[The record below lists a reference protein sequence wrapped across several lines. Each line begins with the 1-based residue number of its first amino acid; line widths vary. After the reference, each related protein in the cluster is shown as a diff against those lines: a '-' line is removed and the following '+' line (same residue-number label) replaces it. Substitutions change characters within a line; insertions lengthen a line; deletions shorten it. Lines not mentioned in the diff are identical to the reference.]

1 MGEERRN
8 SRYPVLTRRRVLAA
22 LCLGGLAAA
31 ANLIFI
37 PIFSGLAI
45 ALGGV
50 FTLYATFA
58 LGPVLGSLSAVIGFA
73 PTVWSWEQPLALIL
87 AATEAFVCGW
97 LYYRYRVRRAIA
109 FLAHWAVIGVPLLAT
124 MVLVWIP
131 VPSPLCWELLV
142 KYPGNS
148 LLALLLAAILLRI
161 DGLRELTGA
170 SRESET
176 RSLSRQLFLS
186 YAPLIALP
194 MGVLTLFIAKL
205 NDERSMEDGMFR
217 MQARVHQQVAV
228 LVSFLEGH
236 ERAITAAAKNLSHHD
251 SPPAPNTAQVLGACR
266 HAFPD
271 FISLLVTDANGRV
284 TDALLPEGSGLSAES
299 FRGLDVSD
307 RAYFQVPIRTG
318 KPYVSDAFRGR
329 GFGSDLIV
337 AISAPILDAAG
348 RPAGVVEGS
357 IPLAT
362 LLRGSDNPD
371 PLQQL
376 IVLDRS
382 NHVVAAS
389 PAGAL
394 APLQDYRLHPDLA
407 QAENRERPVRYSV
420 ASPDGGRQQIV
431 LGWTGTVPKYDW
443 TVVLKE
449 PIWKFQR
456 TAARDFFIGL
466 VWASIACLVAFL
478 LTRAT
483 SRQINAPFERLAL
496 ATESLVRYPGLAMPP
511 DLGGLPAEMA
521 QIGATVHAAARRLSE
536 ANLELRQ
543 AVVDRDVANASLRLL
558 SADLERLV
566 AERTADLAA
575 ALERAEL
582 ASQVKSEF
590 VANMSHELRTPLNVI
605 LGTLQLFA
613 ANRYGVLSPKQAA
626 GVQRVLRSGEY
637 LLSLIENVLDLSKI
651 ESGNLELN
659 ATVVDLN
666 PLLAECV
673 EMIAGGAREK
683 EITLVLPAPLSD
695 GRLVA
700 EKRRLMQILLNLLSN
715 AVKFTPAGGRV
726 GLEWEGTP
734 EQVNV
739 TVWDSGEGIDPA
751 DYELLF
757 SPFVRLKL
765 RSGREEP
772 GFGLGLP
779 LARRLTELH
788 RGTLRVESAIGSGSR
803 FIVTLPRGEVNR
815 AGTPQAGPA
824 LVAALVEPHSA
835 NGQPLVLIA
844 EDHRPNAEILRDFL
858 ELEGLTVLVA
868 ENGQAAIDLA
878 IVRQPDVILMDVQ
891 MPIVNGIEAT
901 RILKSDPRTT
911 RIPVVAL
918 TAFAQAS
925 DREQCIAAGASVHL
939 AKPVELARLS
949 DVVRSLLARA

>member
-1 MGEERRN
+1 MSDPRQTPAPF
-8 SRYPVLTRRRVLAA
+8 PVLTLRRGLAA
-22 LCLGGLAAA
+22 LCLAGLAAA
-31 ANLIFI
+31 ANLVFI

-58 LGPVLGSLSAVIGFA
+58 LGPVLGLLTAVVGFA
-73 PTVWSWEQPLALIL
+73 PTVWIWEQPLALIL

-97 LYYRYRVRRAIA
+97 LYYRHRFGRAA
-109 FLAHWAVIGVPLLAT
+109 SFLGHWLFVGVPLLAL

-131 VPSPLCWELLV
+131 VPSPMCWLLLV

-161 DGLRELTGA
+161 DGLLELTGA
-170 SRESET
+170 KHDLEK
-176 RSLSRQLFLS
+176 RSLSRELFLS

-217 MQARVHQQVAV
+217 MQATVRQQVAV
-228 LVSFLEGH
+228 LESFLEGH
-236 ERAITAAAKNLSHHD
+236 ERAITAAARNLSNYT
-251 SPPAPNTAQVLGACR
+251 SPRPPNAAQVLAACR

-271 FISLLVTDANGRV
+271 FITLLVTDENGLV
-284 TDALLPEGSGLSAES
+284 TDALLPEGSELSAES
-299 FRGLDVSD
+299 FRGLDVTD
-307 RAYFQVPIRTG
+307 RAYFQVPMKTG
-318 KPYVSDAFRGR
+318 NPFVSDAFQGR

-337 AISAPILDAAG
+337 AISAPIVDAAG
-348 RPAGVVEGS
+348 RRAGVVEGS
-357 IPLAT
+357 IRLAT
-362 LLRGSDNPD
+362 ILRLSDDPD
-371 PLQQL
+371 PLRQL
-376 IVLDRS
+376 VVLDRS
-382 NHVVAAS
+382 NHVVAVS
-389 PAGAL
+389 PAGGL
-394 APLQDYRLHPDLA
+394 APLQQYRLHPDLE
-407 QAENRERPVRYSV
+407 QAKDRERPVRYSV
-420 ASPDGGRQQIV
+420 ASRDGGRQQIV
-431 LGWTGTVPKYDW
+431 LGWTNVVPRYGW
-443 TVVLKE
+443 TVLLKE
-449 PIWKFQR
+449 PIWRFQR

-478 LTRAT
+478 LTRAI

-496 ATESLVRYPGLAMPP
+496 ATESLVRYPGLAEPP

-543 AVVDRDVANASLRLL
+543 AVADRDVANASLRML

-566 AERTADLAA
+566 NERTADLAA

-637 LLSLIENVLDLSKI
+637 LLSLVENVLDLSRI
-651 ESGNLELN
+651 ESGNLDLN
-659 ATVVDLN
+659 ATAVDVN

-673 EMIAGGAREK
+673 EMVSDSAREK
-683 EITLVLPAPLSD
+683 EITIVLPAPLAD
-695 GRLVA
+695 GRLCG

-715 AVKFTPAGGRV
+715 AVKFTPPRGRV
-726 GLEWEGTP
+726 GVEWEGTP
-734 EQVNV
+734 EQVIV

-751 DYELLF
+751 DYEALF

-788 RGTLRVESAIGSGSR
+788 RGTLRVESAAGSGSR
-803 FIVTLPRGEVNR
+803 FIVTLPRGEVDSAGILP
-815 AGTPQAGPA
+815 AGTR
-824 LVAALVEPHSA
+824 VAALPVQPHSG

-844 EDHRPNAEILRDFL
+844 EDHRPNAEILSDFL
-858 ELEGLTVLVA
+858 ALEGFTALVA
-868 ENGQAAIDLA
+868 ENGRAAIELA
-878 IVRQPDVILMDVQ
+878 LERQPDVILMDTQ
-891 MPIVNGIEAT
+891 MPIINGLEAT
-901 RILKSDPRTT
+901 RALKSDPRTA
-911 RIPVVAL
+911 RIPVIAL
-918 TAFAQAS
+918 TAFAQVS
-925 DREQCIAAGASVHL
+925 DRDQCLAAGASVHL
-939 AKPVELARLS
+939 TKPVELARLG
-949 DVVRSLLARA
+949 DVIRSLMN